1 MRLMQVQTDTETVCG
16 IERHTF
22 RCSACPQ
29 TAQRLMFNRAR
40 MSGIHL
46 PVVATQPKAPV
57 IEVQTA
63 SVARPSDWA
72 RAIEKLSSTQKA
84 LKGRLAAETSSQRV
98 SADKV
103 LASRPIALRERTSG
117 EEGFGLGQRDRQA
130 RSKQTALERVARVKT
145 TNGAA
150 ITDRATQFEPH
161 LGRSAPRYPG
171 GRGTTAASILGAA
184 QAAAAL
190 SGPPLRPTL
199 CLETVRHFAAALGE
213 LRHDLPV

>member
-1 MRLMQVQTDTETVCG
+1 VFGLPT
-16 IERHTF
+16 
-22 RCSACPQ
+22 

-46 PVVATQPKAPV
+46 PVVATQPKAPI

-103 LASRPIALRERTSG
+103 LASRPIALRERPAANKASG
-117 EEGFGLGQRDRQA
+117 WATAIDKL

-150 ITDRATQFEPH
+150 ITDRATQFDRIWD
-161 LGRSAPRYPG
+161 GPRLDTPAG
-171 GRGTTAASILGAA
+171 EA
-184 QAAAAL
+184 
-190 SGPPLRPTL
+190 PPLPASLVRPKPQQL
-199 CLETVRHFAAALGE
+199 
-213 LRHDLPV
+213 

>member
-46 PVVATQPKAPV
+46 PVVAAQSEAPV

-63 SVARPSDWA
+63 SVAPPGDWA

-84 LKGRLAAETSSQRV
+84 LKGRMAAETSSQRV
-98 SADKV
+98 SVDKV
-103 LASRPIALRERTSG
+103 LASRPIALRERPASKKTSTSAWATAIDK
-117 EEGFGLGQRDRQA
+117 L

-145 TNGAA
+145 TTRAA
-150 ITDRATQFEPH
+150 ITDRATQFDRIWD
-161 LGRSAPRYPG
+161 GPRLDTPAG
-171 GRGTTAASILGAA
+171 EA
-184 QAAAAL
+184 
-190 SGPPLRPTL
+190 PPLPASLVRPKPQQL
-199 CLETVRHFAAALGE
+199 
-213 LRHDLPV
+213 

>member
-1 MRLMQVQTDTETVCG
+1 MKCVACGAAMRLMQVQTDTETVCG

-84 LKGRLAAETSSQRV
+84 LKGRMAAETSSQRV

-103 LASRPIALRERTSG
+103 LASRPIALRERPAAKNASAWANAIDK
-117 EEGFGLGQRDRQA
+117 L
-130 RSKQTALERVARVKT
+130 RSKQT
-145 TNGAA
+145 
-150 ITDRATQFEPH
+150 
-161 LGRSAPRYPG
+161 
-171 GRGTTAASILGAA
+171 RGKS
-184 QAAAAL
+184 QN
-190 SGPPLRPTL
+190 
-199 CLETVRHFAAALGE
+199 HN
-213 LRHDLPV
+213 

>member
-1 MRLMQVQTDTETVCG
+1 MKCVACGAAMRLMQVQTDTETVCG

-46 PVVATQPKAPV
+46 PVVATQPKAPI

-103 LASRPIALRERTSG
+103 LASRPIALRERPAAKKASAWANAIDK
-117 EEGFGLGQRDRQA
+117 L

-150 ITDRATQFEPH
+150 ITDRATQFDRIWD
-161 LGRSAPRYPG
+161 GPRLDTPAG
-171 GRGTTAASILGAA
+171 
-184 QAAAAL
+184 QA
-190 SGPPLRPTL
+190 PPLPASLVRPKPQQL
-199 CLETVRHFAAALGE
+199 
-213 LRHDLPV
+213 

>member
-1 MRLMQVQTDTETVCG
+1 MKCVACGAAMRLMQVQTDTETVCG

-46 PVVATQPKAPV
+46 PVVAAQPKAPA

-84 LKGRLAAETSSQRV
+84 LKGRMAAETRTQRV

-103 LASRPIALRERTSG
+103 LASRPITLRAKPAAKKASAWANAIDK
-117 EEGFGLGQRDRQA
+117 L
-130 RSKQTALERVARVKT
+130 RSKQTALERVTRVKT
-145 TNGAA
+145 PTRAA
-150 ITDRATQFEPH
+150 ITDRAKQFDRIWNGPRLDTPASE
-161 LGRSAPRYPG
+161 APALP
-171 GRGTTAASILGAA
+171 ASLA
-184 QAAAAL
+184 
-190 SGPPLRPTL
+190 RPKPQQL
-199 CLETVRHFAAALGE
+199 
-213 LRHDLPV
+213 

>member
-22 RCSACPQ
+22 RCSSCPQ

-84 LKGRLAAETSSQRV
+84 LKGRMAAETSSQRV
-98 SADKV
+98 SVDKV
-103 LASRPIALRERTSG
+103 LASRPIALRERPASKKASTSAWATAIDK
-117 EEGFGLGQRDRQA
+117 L

-145 TNGAA
+145 TTRAA
-150 ITDRATQFEPH
+150 ITDRATQFDRIWD
-161 LGRSAPRYPG
+161 GPRLDTPAG
-171 GRGTTAASILGAA
+171 EA
-184 QAAAAL
+184 
-190 SGPPLRPTL
+190 PPLPASLVRPKMQQL
-199 CLETVRHFAAALGE
+199 
-213 LRHDLPV
+213 